1 MESKKA
7 DLMLIVI
14 TAIWGLS
21 FPIMRNS
28 LEYISEIIYLFYRFA
43 VASFVLIILFHKK
56 YKNIKLK
63 TILKGMSM
71 GIALS
76 SGLGFTVLA
85 LQYTTASNVAF
96 ITGLN
101 IVIVPFAS
109 SIILKKGVDVIKK
122 ISILIALVG
131 LVLISGGVELVFNKG
146 DFLALLCAVCISA
159 QIILTDKYTQTEDP
173 ITLGCIQVNVAMI
186 VYFFLCVSVERS
198 LAFSL
203 KSIVIITILITGIA
217 GTALA
222 FVGQTYVQRFTS
234 PSHVAI
240 IFILEPVF
248 GAFFAL
254 IIPKLDGT
262 VESISL
268 IKFIGCSLLI
278 ISMLLS
284 EVFSHC
290 VSEEKQRGEKL

>member
-1 MESKKA
+1 MKSKNA
-7 DLMLIVI
+7 DLLLIII

-28 LEYISEIIYLFYRFA
+28 LEYISEMTYLFYRFA
-43 VASFVLIILFHKK
+43 LASLVLFSLFCRN
-56 YKNIKLK
+56 YKNVKLK
-63 TILKGMSM
+63 TIFKGSCM

-76 SGLGFTVLA
+76 GALGFTVLA
-85 LQYTTASNVAF
+85 LRYTTAANVAF

-109 SIILKKGVDVIKK
+109 NVILKKKVDNIKK
-122 ISILIALVG
+122 ISIIIALAG
-131 LVLISGGVELVFNKG
+131 LFLISGGIELSFNKG

-159 QIILTDKYTQTEDP
+159 QIILTDKCTQNEDP
-173 ITLGCIQVNVAMI
+173 VTLGCIQINVATI
-186 VYFFLCVSVERS
+186 VYFVLCMLGEGG
-198 LAFSL
+198 LLFPL
-203 KSIVIITILITGIA
+203 KGIVIITILITGVA

-222 FVGQTYVQRFTS
+222 FVGQTFVQKFTS

-262 VESISL
+262 IETISL
-268 IKFIGCSLLI
+268 IKLIGCLLLI
-278 ISMLLS
+278 ISMLLT
-284 EVFSHC
+284 EGFSYFF
-290 VSEEKQRGEKL
+290 GEKK